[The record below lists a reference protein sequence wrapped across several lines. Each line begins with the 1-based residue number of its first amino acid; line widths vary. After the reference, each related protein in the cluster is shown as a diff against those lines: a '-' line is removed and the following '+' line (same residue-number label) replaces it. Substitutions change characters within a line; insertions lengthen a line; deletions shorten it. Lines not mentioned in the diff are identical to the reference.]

1 MSVLSWEVVS
11 QVLTPTTFIWMAIG
25 TLVGLLIGSLPGL
38 GPSLG
43 IALML
48 PFTKY
53 LTPLQGV
60 IMLVCLYMSV
70 EYGGSIASIAI
81 GVPGTGAAVVTMFD
95 GQPMAQKGQ
104 PGRAL
109 GLSLTA
115 STIGGIFGVLVLM
128 FGTTLV
134 SKIVYNLT
142 DPELFTIALFGVLS
156 IAYIGSKNI
165 PKTLMSVL
173 IGLLMGTVGID
184 PFTAAPRFT
193 MGNYNLYD
201 GFALVPVVIGLYAVP
216 SIFNMLS
223 AKNTSERM
231 ELKSKDLNTHL
242 EKGDFI
248 KCLPSIFY
256 GGIIGSIIG
265 IIPGLGGGPA
275 TFLSYNTLKGFGKN
289 KETFG
294 TGDPRGITV
303 CESAN
308 NAVVGGALLPFLT
321 LGIAGSPAVA
331 VVGSAFIQQGIE
343 PGVALMR
350 NSPDLVY
357 GIMWGLLIG
366 CFFMY
371 IFGKLAT
378 SMFARLLVIPN
389 SLMAPLL
396 AFFVL
401 AGAYVSRYLP
411 ADVLIALIIG
421 VLAFF
426 ISKLGY
432 SLPCIIVSLVL
443 SDILEGSFRRS
454 LILSKGDWSIF
465 IRDGI
470 CLFFVGLSIVVVGSI
485 LISNARK
492 AARKAKV
499 AAEASPEQ
507 KPEQ

>member
-1 MSVLSWEVVS
+1 MGLFSSEIVMQL
-11 QVLTPTTFIWMAIG
+11 LTPETFLWMTIG

-48 PFTKY
+48 PFTNY
-53 LTPLQGV
+53 LSPLQAV
-60 IMLVCLYMSV
+60 VMLVCVYMSV

-95 GQPMAQKGQ
+95 GQPMAKKGQ

-128 FGTTLV
+128 FATSLV
-134 SKIVYNLT
+134 AKIVYSLT
-142 DPELFTIALFGVLS
+142 DPELTTIALFGVLS

-173 IGLLMGTVGID
+173 IGLLIGTVGID
-184 PFTAAPRFT
+184 PLTAAPRFT

-216 SIFNMLS
+216 SVFNMLS
-223 AKNTSERM
+223 AKNTSERVKI
-231 ELKSKDLNTHL
+231 ENKDLNTHL

-248 KCLPSIFY
+248 KCFPSMLY
-256 GGIIGSIIG
+256 GGIIGAIIG

-275 TFLSYNTLKGFGKN
+275 TFLSYNTLKSFGNN
-289 KETFG
+289 KKTFG
-294 TGDPRGITV
+294 TGDPKGITV

-331 VVGSAFIQQGIE
+331 VVGSAFIQQGLE
-343 PGVALMR
+343 PGVTLMR
-350 NSPDLVY
+350 NSPELVY

-366 CFFMY
+366 CVLMY
-371 IFGKLAT
+371 IFGRLMT
-378 SMFARLLVIPN
+378 SLFARLLVIPN

-396 AFFVL
+396 SFFIL
-401 AGAYVSRYLP
+401 TGAYASRYLP
-411 ADVLIALIIG
+411 ADVWIAIIIG

-426 ISKLGY
+426 ASKLGF

-443 SDILEGSFRRS
+443 SDILETSFRRS
-454 LILSKGDWSIF
+454 LILSKGDWGIF

-470 CLFFVGLSIVVVGSI
+470 CIAFLGLSVVVIATI
-485 LISNARK
+485 LIGNYK
-492 AARKAKV
+492 KVKAKV
-499 AAEASPEQ
+499 KAKENVAA
-507 KPEQ
+507 

>member
-1 MSVLSWEVVS
+1 MSLFSWDIIS
-11 QVLTPTTFIWMAIG
+11 QVLTPTTFLWMAIG

-48 PFTKY
+48 PFTLY
-53 LTPLQGV
+53 LTPLQAV

-95 GQPMAQKGQ
+95 GQPMAKKGQ

-115 STIGGIFGVLVLM
+115 STVGGIFGVLVLM
-128 FGTTLV
+128 FGTSLV
-134 SKIVYNLT
+134 SAIVYNLT
-142 DPELFTIALFGVLS
+142 DPELTTIALFGVLS
-156 IAYIGSKNI
+156 IAYIGSKDV

-173 IGLLMGTVGID
+173 IGLLIGTVGID

-216 SIFNMLS
+216 SILNMLS
-223 AKNTSERM
+223 AKETSKRVKLE
-231 ELKSKDLNTHL
+231 SKDLNTHL
-242 EKGDFI
+242 EKGDFK
-248 KCLPSIFY
+248 KCFPSMMY
-256 GGIIGSIIG
+256 GGIIGAIIG

-275 TFLSYNTLKGFGKN
+275 TFLSYNTLKSRGKN

-350 NSPDLVY
+350 STPELVY
-357 GIMWGLLIG
+357 GIMWGLLFG
-366 CFFMY
+366 CVMMY

-378 SMFARLLVIPN
+378 SLFARLLVIPN

-396 AFFVL
+396 TFFVL
-401 AGAYVSRYLP
+401 TGAFVSRYLP
-411 ADVLIALIIG
+411 ADVWIALIIG
-421 VLAFF
+421 VIAFF
-426 ISKLGY
+426 ISKLGF

-443 SDILEGSFRRS
+443 SEILEGSFRRS

-465 IRDGI
+465 VRDGI
-470 CLFFVGLSIVVVGSI
+470 CLFFIGLSVAVVGGI

-492 AARKAKV
+492 ARKKAQ
-499 AAEASPEQ
+499 AATDDSAERA
-507 KPEQ
+507 